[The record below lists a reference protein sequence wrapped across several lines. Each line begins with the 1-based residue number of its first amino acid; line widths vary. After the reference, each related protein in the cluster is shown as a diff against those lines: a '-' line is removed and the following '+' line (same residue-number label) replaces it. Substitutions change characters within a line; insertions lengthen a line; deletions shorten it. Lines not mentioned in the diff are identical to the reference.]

1 MSSYFTPKTFAFLR
15 DLAANNERE
24 WFKAHQ
30 AEYER
35 YVREPALD
43 FIGDFDTHLAR
54 ISPFFVADTRKV
66 GGSLF
71 RIQRDTRFA
80 KDKTPY
86 KENTGMQFR
95 HQAAG
100 DVHTPGFYL
109 NIQPGE
115 CYMGAGLWRPATKDA
130 YAIRAKIADAPTGWK
145 RVTRGKRFTDVFTST
160 GDSLVR
166 APRGYDEDHPLIE
179 DLKRKDF
186 IASCRLTQAQVTSS
200 EFLTEFTA
208 LCKTAVPFMRFLCDA
223 VELPFDKEKT

>member
-15 DLAANNERE
+15 NLAANNERE
-24 WFKAHQ
+24 WFKARQ
-30 AEYER
+30 SEYER

-43 FIGDFDTHLAR
+43 FIGDFDIHLTK

-71 RIQRDTRFA
+71 RIQRDTRYT

-100 DVHTPGFYL
+100 DVHAPGFYL

-115 CYMGAGLWRPATKDA
+115 CYMGAGLWQPATKDA
-130 YAIRAKIADAPTGWK
+130 YAIRARIAEDPTAWK
-145 RVTRGKRFTDVFTST
+145 RATQGKRFSEVYTLT

-166 APRGYDEDHPLIE
+166 APKGYDEDHPLIE

-186 IASCRLTQAQVTSS
+186 VASHRLTQSEVTSP
-200 EFLTEFTA
+200 EFLKEFAA
-208 LCKTAVPFMRFLCDA
+208 LCKAAVPFMRFLCAA
-223 VELPFDKEKT
+223 VGLPFDKEKT